1 MLFSPCKF
9 CGCDNVFSFLITRKK
24 RSIEYF
30 RCDNCKAIS
39 LSDKEFLSI
48 SQQLH
53 RYSQHNNFLTDL
65 GYAQFLGDFLLNTFT
80 FLPNFTLSRILDYGS
95 GPNPALVELLGLVSQ
110 QQRSGK
116 STWVDCEFNE
126 ISSLDSYVDYLAHKL
141 PFLPS
146 KNDIGGWDPFFAPD
160 GIKVQV
166 PLVLCLE
173 VAEHFEKP
181 WDGFAGLAECCCVGG
196 YVAVGTLQIPD
207 TMVTTEDFNKWWY
220 KDDRTHVSFYTEKA
234 MEACGKKCGLQYLG
248 KASPR
253 IFMFK
258 KLEDAPTKN

>member
-1 MLFSPCKF
+1 MLFSRCKF
-9 CGCDNVFSFLITRKK
+9 CGCDNVSSFSIMRKK

-39 LSDKEFLSI
+39 LSNKDFLSA
-48 SQQLH
+48 SQQLR

-65 GYAQFLGDFLLNTFT
+65 GYARFLGDFLLNAFT
-80 FLPNFTLSRILDYGS
+80 FLPSFELSGILDYGS
-95 GPNPALVELLGLVSQ
+95 GPNPALVELLGLISQ
-110 QQRSGK
+110 QQGSGM
-116 STWVDCEFNE
+116 STTEACEPKE
-126 ISSLDSYVDYLAHKL
+126 ISSLDSYVNYLACKL
-141 PFLPS
+141 PLLPH

-160 GIKVQV
+160 STKVQV

-173 VAEHFEKP
+173 VAEHFEQP
-181 WDGFAGLAECCCVGG
+181 WEDFAGLAECCCAGG
-196 YVAVGTLQIPD
+196 FVAVGTLPIPD
-207 TMVTTEDFNKWWY
+207 AMVTTEDFKKWWY

-234 MEACGKKCGLQYLG
+234 MVACGKKCGLQYLG

-258 KLEDAPTKN
+258 KLEDAPSKN